1 MVRAAATL
9 EQALRD
15 GRVFVAGRIAASP
28 RAGLPSGMSALDA
41 VLPWGG
47 FPRGALTELLV
58 EADGLGELSL
68 LLPALAELTA
78 RERVALVAP
87 PYIPC
92 APAWVRAGVTLEH
105 LAWIDIPPARA
116 PWTAEQCLRAGC
128 LGAVLTWSDARDE
141 RLLRRLQVAAG
152 DGDGFAFL
160 FRPARHADDASPAA
174 LRLRIEAGADGATRL
189 RVLKCRGATPPAA
202 ALPLPRAS

>member
-1 MVRAAATL
+1 MTRATATL

-15 GRVFVAGRIAASP
+15 GRVFTAGRIAANP
-28 RAGLPSGMSALDA
+28 RAGLPSGLRALDA
-41 VLPWGG
+41 ALPWGG

-58 EADGLGELSL
+58 EADGLGELSV
-68 LLPALAELTA
+68 LLPALAELTR

-87 PYIPC
+87 PYTPC
-92 APAWVRAGVTLEH
+92 APAWVRAGIALEH
-105 LAWIDIPPARA
+105 LVWIDVPPARA

-128 LGAVLTWSDARDE
+128 LGATLTWSDARDE
-141 RLLRRLQVAAG
+141 RMLRRLQVAAG
-152 DGDGFAFL
+152 DGDGFAFV

-174 LRLRIEAGADGATRL
+174 LRLRIEANAGGGSRL
-189 RVLKCRGATPPAA
+189 RVLKCRGATPPTA